1 MRVKKRSGSASL
13 DGQDNHATGTNRA
26 HDHVHGSG
34 GPDHDHGH
42 GQGGHHHHRDTS
54 GRNLL
59 ITLVLNLIIPIVQ
72 VVGGVLA
79 GSVALISDAMHN
91 FSDFTALFIAYIAHR
106 IGRRS
111 PSLKFTFG
119 YRRAE
124 VLAALV
130 NVAVLVGA
138 SVYILSEALSRL
150 WSPEPVSGGLVV
162 IIAAVGVIG
171 NGFSALLLHR
181 GSADNV
187 NIRGAFLHMIA
198 DFMTSVVVLI
208 NGLLLMYRPWYWL
221 DPLLSLFIVVF
232 ILRNCWTILK
242 VVSSILMEGVPAGL
256 DIKDVQSALQEV
268 DGVVGVHHIHAWN
281 VGSSITAF
289 TCHADVE
296 DRRVS
301 ETGPML
307 REMERILKERFAI
320 NHVVIQF
327 GAGCCTA
334 GKNGILCEQCEY
346 IPRK

>member
-1 MRVKKRSGSASL
+1 LSKGIAAAAP
-13 DGQDNHATGTNRA
+13 GNA
-26 HDHVHGSG
+26 HDEQHCVHG
-34 GPDHDHGH
+34 HDHGH
-42 GQGGHHHHRDTS
+42 GHSGHGIHGHHHHGDTS

-59 ITLVLNLIIPIVQ
+59 ITLVLNLFIPIVQ
-72 VVGGVLA
+72 VIGGVVS

-91 FSDFTALFIAYIAHR
+91 FSDFTALFIAYFAHR
-106 IGRRS
+106 LGRRS

-124 VLAALV
+124 VLSALI

-138 SVYILSEALSRL
+138 SGYILTEAIARL
-150 WSPEPVSGGLVV
+150 RNPEPISGGLVV
-162 IIAAVGVIG
+162 LIAAVGVVG

-198 DFMTSVVVLI
+198 DLLTSVVVMI
-208 NGLLLMYRPWYWL
+208 NGLLLMFRPWYWL
-221 DPLLSLFIVVF
+221 DPLLSLLIVVF
-232 ILRNCWTILK
+232 ILRNCWSILK
-242 VVSSILMEGVPAGL
+242 VVASILMEGVPAGM
-256 DIKDVQSALQEV
+256 DIQEIQTALQEV

-301 ETGPML
+301 ETRPML
-307 REMERILKERFAI
+307 QAMERILKERFGI

-327 GAGCCTA
+327 GAGCCVA
-334 GKNGILCEQCEY
+334 GRNGILCDQCEY